1 MPTPWITRKP
11 ISMPMDWE
19 RPASAE
25 PVTKTTMASWTSSF
39 LLKRSESLPQIGV
52 AAVAARSAA
61 VTTQVYCDWVPSS
74 LEVIVGSALATMV
87 ELSRPT
93 NSASSRPLRAS
104 NVSRLVIAAVPAAG
118 VGARCV
124 VLMQVLRG
132 DSGLVG
138 PTVVSSEPTDAPA
151 SGQRRQAVVDRPS
164 RAAARGRALSTAGIT
179 VGQEVVL

>member
-39 LLKRSESLPQIGV
+39 LLKRSASLPQIGV

-74 LEVIVGSALATMV
+74 WEVIVGSAFATMV

-104 NVSRLVIAAVPAAG
+104 KVSRLVIAGVPCPAWEAGAAAAG
-118 VGARCV
+118 
-124 VLMQVLRG
+124 
-132 DSGLVG
+132 
-138 PTVVSSEPTDAPA
+138 
-151 SGQRRQAVVDRPS
+151 
-164 RAAARGRALSTAGIT
+164 AAARGGGVVQGPSRGGGGPGGGAGGCRSRPALPERARGRGTG
-179 VGQEVVL
+179 GRGGGGG